1 MFKFECVVCMGNKL
15 INCGKGKKKKRL
27 VLIDLVDKNIFL
39 FVFIG
44 NFWSLK

>member
-15 INCGKGKKKKRL
+15 INCGKGKKKRL

-39 FVFIG
+39 FVCIG